1 MIELLQEIGNYAKK
15 TLDGI
20 SLDDREGESRF
31 PEFKLYI
38 GQIYGHGMEPRAEEF
53 PFVLVRLLEVN
64 DEDIGDS
71 SAYSIAKVRII
82 VGVWNEGQNAEGYHD
97 LLNCLFRLSN
107 ALFEHPI
114 LAKKYELT
122 DKLTTA
128 TFEDESEP
136 FWFGDITCHWL
147 MRRKKAN
154 PVYWALERGIKVD

>member
-1 MIELLQEIGNYAKK
+1 MIELLQEIGNFAKK

-20 SLDDREGESRF
+20 SLDDRAGESRF

-38 GQIYGHGMEPRAEEF
+38 GRIYGHGMEPRAEEF
-53 PFVLVRLLEVN
+53 PLILVRLLDVT
-64 DEDIGDS
+64 DEDAGDGT
-71 SAYSIAKVRII
+71 AYSLAQVRII

-107 ALFEHPI
+107 ALFERRV

-122 DKLTTA
+122 GKVTTA

-136 FWFGDITCHWL
+136 FWFGDIVCHWA
-147 MRRKKAN
+147 MRRMKAN
-154 PVYWALERGIKVD
+154 PMYWDIERGMK